1 MIRAQCIVHQGH
13 KILMVKLRVKGSE
26 WWCLPGG
33 GVEPPET
40 PAEAAL
46 RELEEECC
54 VVGKILRQTAHA
66 TEGSGIET
74 ITFLMEIGNQL
85 PHLGVDP
92 EFPLDEQIMVDMKW
106 LTLPEISERDRAYL
120 FAAGLL
126 NIPVFLEEVSS
137 PGVMTRATHPNKTK
151 V

>member
-1 MIRAQCIVHQGH
+1 MIRAQSILHRGSQ
-13 KILMVKLRVKGSE
+13 ILMVKLRVKGSE

-54 VVGKILRQTAHA
+54 VVGKIVRQTAHA
-66 TEGSGIET
+66 AEGSGIET
-74 ITFLMEIGNQL
+74 VTFLVDIGSQV
-85 PHLGVDP
+85 PRLGIDP
-92 EFPLDEQIMVDMKW
+92 EFPLDAQLMVDMLW
-106 LTLPEISERDRAYL
+106 LTLAEISERDRAYL

-126 NIPVFLEEVSS
+126 NIPIFLDEVSS
-137 PGVMTRATHPNKTK
+137 WGDALSYPPQ
-151 V
+151 